1 MDSDEKVTA
10 LIKVTPDEYERED
23 RCLVMVTRKG
33 IIKRTPLGAYKN
45 VRRMGLIAI
54 GLDDGDELAWVRQ
67 TDGTSELI
75 IATKN
80 GMAIR
85 FDEQDARPLSRTA
98 RGVKAITLEDGDEVV
113 GMARVRKESGAT
125 LLTVSES
132 GLGRRTEVSQYR
144 LQSRGGKGIRN
155 YYVDK
160 NGPVAGV
167 RMVDEDDDVIIIT
180 DDGVIIRIP
189 VREITVQSRYG
200 GGVRAMRVSEES
212 RVVTL
217 ARAPKEEPS
226 EDEGQEE
233 TQNSGG
239 EEAAGETA
247 ETTEKTTED

>member
-1 MDSDEKVTA
+1 M
-10 LIKVTPDEYERED
+10 
-23 RCLVMVTRKG
+23 
-33 IIKRTPLGAYKN
+33 
-45 VRRMGLIAI
+45 
-54 GLDDGDELAWVRQ
+54 
-67 TDGTSELI
+67 
-75 IATKN
+75 
-80 GMAIR
+80 
-85 FDEQDARPLSRTA
+85 
-98 RGVKAITLEDGDEVV
+98 
-113 GMARVRKESGAT
+113 
-125 LLTVSES
+125 
-132 GLGRRTEVSQYR
+132 SQYR

-233 TQNSGG
+233 TQNSRG